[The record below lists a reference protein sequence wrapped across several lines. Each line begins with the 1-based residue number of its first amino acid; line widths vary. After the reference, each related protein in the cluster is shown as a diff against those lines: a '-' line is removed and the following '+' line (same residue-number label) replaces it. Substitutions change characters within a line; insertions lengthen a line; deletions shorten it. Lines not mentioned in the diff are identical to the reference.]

1 MTIVDNK
8 YSREKGDCKKM
19 TGCRI
24 KRVGFFLQV
33 KEYVYLLRF
42 NPTLKAVVR
51 RCSVIKVVL
60 KNFQNSQE
68 NICAR
73 ASFWIKLQTWSPT
86 TLLKY
91 KLWSRCF
98 PVNFAKFLRK
108 PFFIEHLRW
117 TLLQHTFL
125 YFIRW
130 W

>member
-68 NICAR
+68 NMCQ
-73 ASFWIKLQTWSPT
+73 SFFLNKVADLKPYNFIK
-86 TLLKY
+86 
-91 KLWSRCF
+91 
-98 PVNFAKFLRK
+98 
-108 PFFIEHLRW
+108 I
-117 TLLQHTFL
+117 
-125 YFIRW
+125 
-130 W
+130 